1 MDAPTFGI
9 LGPLAAQG
17 NGHSVVVRAAKQ
29 RALLAVMLIRAG
41 QEVSTDRLIEEL
53 WEGAAPATARNTL
66 HSLILR
72 LRRTLSV
79 VSDDGKRLLQGR
91 VAGYALQVVAAQVDS
106 GMFEVL
112 VARSRDAE
120 AAGKFERASALL
132 SEALMLWRG
141 PAFASVPP
149 TPMIR
154 AEAIRLDELRLA
166 SLESRIEIDLRL
178 GRHAGLVGELRTLV
192 EQHPLRE
199 RLWKHLMQALYVTG
213 RQVDAV
219 AAYRRVRAMFVREF
233 GLEPGPELQRV
244 HQKILTGRYV
254 LEPPR

>member
-1 MDAPTFGI
+1 MNSPTFGV

-17 NGHSVVVRAAKQ
+17 DSRSVVVRAAKQ

-41 QEVSTDRLIEEL
+41 QEVSTDRLVEEL

-79 VSDDGKRLLQGR
+79 VSGDGKRLLEGR
-91 VAGYALQVVAAQVDS
+91 VAGYALQVAAEQIDS
-106 GMFEVL
+106 SRFEAL
-112 VARSRDAE
+112 AARARDAE
-120 AAGKFERASALL
+120 AGGNLEQASLLL
-132 SEALMLWRG
+132 SEALTLWRG

-178 GRHAGLVGELRTLV
+178 GRHTGLVGELRTLV

-199 RLWKHLMQALYVTG
+199 RLWEQLMQALYVTG

-219 AAYRRVRAMFVREF
+219 ATYRRARAMFVREF
-233 GLEPGPELQRV
+233 GLEPGPGLQRV

-254 LEPPR
+254 LDPPR